1 MTPCSKTSL
10 GSSSIEATFTTPR
23 RSSTYPSWPSAG
35 AMLIDQ
41 DIVPD
46 HSIHRPSILRPI
58 YRRISPDD
66 IVRLDPG
73 DEITVVIPPVTKN
86 TTDLGGKVLRMY
98 CKMFEHVVE
107 RSCLSIHPADR
118 QNVVSDRIASHHFF
132 PRDGLMAMEFPV
144 RVRNYADLI
153 SRMRITIFT

>member
-1 MTPCSKTSL
+1 
-10 GSSSIEATFTTPR
+10 
-23 RSSTYPSWPSAG
+23 
-35 AMLIDQ
+35 MLIRQ

-46 HSIHRPSILRPI
+46 HSIHRPSILQPI

-118 QNVVSDRIASHHFF
+118 QNVVSDWMASHHFF
-132 PRDGLMAMEFPV
+132 PRDGLIAMEFPV
-144 RVRNYADLI
+144 RVRNYAE
-153 SRMRITIFT
+153 